1 MPSQVTVTAMKI
13 GPAQAIT
20 RTFLDVTDLVYDF
33 DVKTVLV
40 TTRDG
45 VNTIV
50 DIDAAATI
58 THTISAK
65 QHTVA
70 IS

>member
-1 MPSQVTVTAMKI
+1 MASTVQVTAMKI
-13 GPAQAIT
+13 GPGAAVS
-20 RTFLDVTDLVYDF
+20 RTFSDVTDLVYDF
-33 DVKTVLV
+33 DQKTITVV
-40 TTRDG
+40 TRDN
-45 VNTIV
+45 VNTII